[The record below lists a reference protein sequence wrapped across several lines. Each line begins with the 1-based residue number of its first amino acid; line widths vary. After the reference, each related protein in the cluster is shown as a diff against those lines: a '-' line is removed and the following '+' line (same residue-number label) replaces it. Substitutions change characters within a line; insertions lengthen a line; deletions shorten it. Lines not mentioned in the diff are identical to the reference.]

1 MRERPW
7 REGCAREQP
16 SGETTAVRRL
26 EARRVDPRL
35 RRYASS
41 PDAPEREAFP
51 FPFPTTVGLWEW
63 ETGNGGPTARSAA
76 HELVAAVGPDG
87 LPVGDERRER
97 VAHRGGADLGEV
109 AHLALRQRRC
119 RVGEDTLDAFAG

>member
-26 EARRVDPRL
+26 EARRAAPRL

-41 PDAPEREAFP
+41 TDAPDREVFP
-51 FPFPTTVGLWEW
+51 FPFPTTVGLWER
-63 ETGNGGPTARSAA
+63 ETGNGGSAA
-76 HELVAAVGPDG
+76 RELVAAVGPDG

-119 RVGEDTLDAFAG
+119 RVGEDALDAFAG